1 MFLCY
6 IDESGTAEL
15 PGNTSHYVLAGLSI
29 PIVYWKS
36 CESDIIAIKRR
47 YELESAEIHTAW
59 LLRSYPEQ
67 SKIKNFDALD
77 TRQRRSEVEK
87 ARKQELLDL
96 QRARK
101 PKAYQQSKKN
111 FRKTEAYIHLTRPQ
125 RFAFIEEIARAIG
138 NWGFARLFA
147 ECIDK
152 IHFDPNRTQH
162 SADEQA
168 FEQIVSRFEQFLKA
182 TAQNS
187 PNFSLLIHDNN
198 PTVAKKHT
206 DLMKTFHQRGTLW
219 TTVQHIIE
227 TPLFVNSELTS
238 MVQLADVC
246 SYSLRRYLENNE
258 DNFFDHVFKRADR
271 RNNLVVGVRHFTVAS
286 CTCKICVAHRP
297 PSAMNPRPIS
307 SPPA

>member
-111 FRKTEAYIHLTRPQ
+111 FRKVV
-125 RFAFIEEIARAIG
+125 
-138 NWGFARLFA
+138 
-147 ECIDK
+147 
-152 IHFDPNRTQH
+152 
-162 SADEQA
+162 QA
-168 FEQIVSRFEQFLKA
+168 PA
-182 TAQNS
+182 TV
-187 PNFSLLIHDNN
+187 P
-198 PTVAKKHT
+198 
-206 DLMKTFHQRGTLW
+206 W
-219 TTVQHIIE
+219 
-227 TPLFVNSELTS
+227 
-238 MVQLADVC
+238 
-246 SYSLRRYLENNE
+246 
-258 DNFFDHVFKRADR
+258 
-271 RNNLVVGVRHFTVAS
+271 
-286 CTCKICVAHRP
+286 
-297 PSAMNPRPIS
+297 
-307 SPPA
+307 PAG